1 VTEQQAKR
9 KPGRPSK
16 GKRGNFTF
24 RVTDKLRNELIARAE
39 ASGLSVSEEI
49 ERMLD
54 QSINGA
60 SIVEQVLG
68 GPHNSAL
75 LLTIASAIRTVES
88 LGGKKWYEDHDTNL
102 AMRSAVSSVMDFVK
116 TPSDMVD
123 APDSK
128 YPDSKYG
135 AFLGLWKSHFIG
147 TGAAEIAVG
156 KAVKARRSKKH
167 KGSKS

>member
-24 RVTDKLRNELIARAE
+24 RVTDKLRSELIARAE
-39 ASGLSVSEEI
+39 GSGLSVSEEI

-60 SIVEQVLG
+60 GIVAEVLG

-75 LLTIASAIRTVES
+75 LLTIASAIRRVES
-88 LGGKKWYEDHDTNL
+88 STGKKWNEDHDTNL
-102 AMRSAVSSVMDFVK
+102 AIRSAVKGVMDLLI
-116 TPSDMVD
+116 TPPEIVPASNSLSR
-123 APDSK
+123 ALINFGKPQ
-128 YPDSKYG
+128 
-135 AFLGLWKSHFIG
+135 ALGTSSAH
-147 TGAAEIAVG
+147 AAVG
-156 KAVKARRSKKH
+156 EDKARRSKKPE
-167 KGSKS
+167 GSKS

>member
-60 SIVEQVLG
+60 GIVAEVLG

-75 LLTIASAIRTVES
+75 LLTIASAIKTVENS
-88 LGGKKWYEDHDTNL
+88 TGKRWNEDHDTNL
-102 AMRSAVSSVMDFVK
+102 AIRSAVSGVMDLLI
-116 TPSDMVD
+116 TPPEITHASN
-123 APDSK
+123 SK
-128 YPDSKYG
+128 FAALINFGKPQ
-135 AFLGLWKSHFIG
+135 ALGS
-147 TGAAEIAVG
+147 AAAQTAVG
-156 KAVKARRSKKH
+156 DAKARRSRKP